1 MIEDVWKGIS
11 ADPIMEGYC
20 FKKAD
25 PPSPDA
31 MSIKKCRELCAQN
44 LCGEYGVTWGCP
56 PGIDTEEGCLKTV
69 RGFPNAALLI
79 KEFNNIDLKDK
90 ELIRKLGISHQNA
103 CRKLGLELRKEGY
116 RALALTDGGCK
127 YCKKCSYPDDP
138 CRFPD
143 QRVTSIS
150 AYGIMMDVY
159 LRSQNID
166 FRFRDDGMTLYG
178 LILYEE

>member
-1 MIEDVWKGIS
+1 MIENVWKKIS
-11 ADPIMEGYC
+11 ADPIMEGCC
-20 FKKAD
+20 FKKVD

-31 MSIKKCRELCAQN
+31 ASIKECRKLCAQN

-56 PGIDTEEGCLKTV
+56 PGIGTEEKCLKTV
-69 RGFPNAALLI
+69 GSFSNAALLI
-79 KEFNNIDLKDK
+79 KEFNNIDLRDKD
-90 ELIRKLGISHQNA
+90 LIKKISTSHQTA

-127 YCKKCSYPDDP
+127 YCDKCTYPDSP

-143 QRVTSIS
+143 QMVTSIS
-150 AYGIMMDVY
+150 AYGIMMDAY

-178 LILYEE
+178 LILYGK